1 MDNSFQGK
9 SDFECFTT
17 FSENPKKVS
26 LETLK
31 GAHKF
36 IAKIIKDGESGPTV
50 KSLIPIF
57 STFSKEEIKSYVF
70 TCMRKPILLE
80 LLLRIIQELIL
91 NGPERAKTLQ
101 LEVVKSKSGGKTV
114 CIADPFAESGDTYDE
129 DFLGKVD
136 EAFFQLTDLEGKS
149 PEVKFA
155 AGQGHGAPYSPFG
168 KDGSFIRP
176 KPRVARSLHSSIEVC
191 SLTSLLAHCQKS
203 ETHFVAIFP
212 AFRRRLRTLA
222 TPILSD
228 LPPWPKSQR

>member
-1 MDNSFQGK
+1 MDNSSQGK
-9 SDFECFTT
+9 SDFECFTS

-50 KSLIPIF
+50 KSLIQIF
-57 STFSKEEIKSYVF
+57 SAFSGKEIKSYVF

-80 LLLRIIQELIL
+80 LLLCIIQELIL
-91 NGPERAKTLQ
+91 NGPERAETLQ
-101 LEVVKSKSGGKTV
+101 LEVVKSKAGGKTV
-114 CIADPFAESGDTYDE
+114 CIADPFTEAGDTYDE

-136 EAFFQLTDLEGKS
+136 EAFFQLTDAEGKS
-149 PEVKFA
+149 PDVKFA
-155 AGQGHGAPYSPFG
+155 SGQGHAAPYSPFG

-191 SLTSLLAHCQKS
+191 C
-203 ETHFVAIFP
+203 
-212 AFRRRLRTLA
+212 
-222 TPILSD
+222 
-228 LPPWPKSQR
+228 